1 MQGITKVAALRVR
14 LTCSDED
21 DFRNNRV
28 LGMPDS
34 EIFLRS
40 ISNLTNKWRA
50 YVKDKLYDWLNFIV
64 KFKQSSRLFI

>member
-1 MQGITKVAALRVR
+1 MSSWIEVLGITKVAALRIR

-34 EIFLRS
+34 ETFLRS
-40 ISNLTNKWRA
+40 ISNLTKEMACLCER
-50 YVKDKLYDWLNFIV
+50 
-64 KFKQSSRLFI
+64 